1 MTGYLKKRSDRMTI
15 DQYKDKCEELIVKRL
30 VSLGEKIVNQE
41 DLSENDLIWLY
52 LMNIHY
58 FENMFKKTGEKNED

>member
-1 MTGYLKKRSDRMTI
+1 MTI

-30 VSLGEKIVNQE
+30 ISLSEKIVNQE

-58 FENMFKKTGEKNED
+58 FENMFEKTGEKNED

>member
-41 DLSENDLIWLY
+41 DLSENDLI
-52 LMNIHY
+52 
-58 FENMFKKTGEKNED
+58 